1 MTGRNNCPI
10 CEESFPREPSTRD
23 HAWDSHGVC
32 HHCGTA
38 FDDRPALYTHWL
50 EDHEEDITTED
61 RKRAETK
68 VGDRTVCPACDQ
80 RFASDTAVQ
89 DHTWDAHGACSM
101 CGEEFETQNALFT
114 HQLAIHDDELSR
126 ETRERVEAE
135 VAPLTFGNRLA
146 HQGPVGAVKN
156 TNLSRRKLLA
166 GGGVAAIAG
175 VGGVATSGL
184 FGSSASSPSSGS
196 GGTSPGTTA
205 TRATFTTVDGT
216 EKQLA
221 DYRGEKVMF
230 WVFGT
235 WCPTCKK
242 GARELQANNDKL
254 QDVTIIALKSHGN
267 AGYDG
272 PSISEFA
279 QQYAPQLVDADNWVW
294 GDFSKEST
302 EVWNSQN
309 RPDIFWLIDK
319 KGTIKAKTAAPAAT
333 MDRIVQFA
341 QGTASDRPGKSI
353 EIQPSEHI
361 QQSDSHPDY
370 NSNPPTSGWH
380 YPKPAE
386 WGFYDKDLPD
396 ERLVHSL
403 EHGGIWIS
411 YTNVSDST
419 RSKLQQLAQEY
430 PKSVIITQ
438 RGENDTPIAVAS
450 WGKLMKLQSFDRNRI
465 VEFIEKNMNY
475 SPEPTAGK

>member
-10 CEESFPREPSTRD
+10 CEESFPRETSTRD
-23 HAWDSHGVC
+23 HAWDTHGVC
-32 HHCGTA
+32 HHCGAA

-50 EDHEEDITTED
+50 EDHEEDLTTED

-80 RFASDTAVQ
+80 RFASETAVR
-89 DHTWDAHGACSM
+89 DHTWDAHGACHI
-101 CGEEFETQNALFT
+101 CGADFETENAMFT
-114 HQLAIHDDELSR
+114 HQLALHDDELSR
-126 ETRERVEAE
+126 ETRKRAEEA
-135 VAPLTFGNRLA
+135 VGPLTFGNRLA
-146 HQGPVGAVKN
+146 HQGPVGAVTN
-156 TNLSRRKLLA
+156 TNVSRRKLLA
-166 GGGVAAIAG
+166 GGGLAAIAG
-175 VGGVATSGL
+175 VGSAATSGL
-184 FGSSASSPSSGS
+184 FGSSASSEQSRS

-205 TRATFTTVDGT
+205 TSATFTTVDGE

-221 DYRGEKVMF
+221 DYRGQKVMF

-235 WCPTCKK
+235 WCPTCKE
-242 GARELQANNDKL
+242 GARALQANNDKL
-254 QDVTIIALKSHGN
+254 QDMTIIALKSFGN

-272 PSISEFA
+272 PSMSEFA
-279 QQYAPQLVDADNWVW
+279 KQYAPQLVDADNWVW
-294 GDFSKEST
+294 GDLSKEST
-302 EVWNSQN
+302 RVWNPQN
-309 RPDIFWLIDK
+309 RPDVFWLINK
-319 KGTIKAKTAAPAAT
+319 KGAIQAKTAAPAAT

-353 EIQPSEHI
+353 ETQPAQHIQPG
-361 QQSDSHPDY
+361 DSHPDY

-386 WGFYDKDLPD
+386 WGFYDKELPD

-411 YTNVSDST
+411 YKNVSDST

-438 RGENDTPIAVAS
+438 RSENDTPIAVAS
-450 WGKLMKLQSFDRNRI
+450 WGKLMKLQSFDRDRI

-475 SPEPTAGK
+475 SPEPVAGK